1 VPVYSCTLT
10 AGDVASA
17 YDVQVLASG
26 CFVAERVKPGKAI
39 YACGAG
45 KL

>member
-1 VPVYSCTLT
+1 VYSCTLT
-10 AGDVASA
+10 AGGVASA